1 MITKLDVLL
10 MVNVAQMFYVNDME
24 YDEIAEKLKISLSM
38 VSEIL
43 NDAVEFGIVDIKIT
57 NIDIP
62 NETIIA

>member
-43 NDAVEFGIVDIKIT
+43 TNAVEFGIVDIKIA
-57 NIDIP
+57 NVDIP